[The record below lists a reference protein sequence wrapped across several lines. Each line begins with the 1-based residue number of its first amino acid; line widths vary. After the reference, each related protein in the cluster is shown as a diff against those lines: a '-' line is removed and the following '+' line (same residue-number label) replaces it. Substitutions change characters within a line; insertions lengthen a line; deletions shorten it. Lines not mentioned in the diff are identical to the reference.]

1 MPTMPRTSPEPAS
14 PGLRVE
20 HRPGMAAEM
29 FRELAPLLAEEG
41 IDLNGLGELDMEDMA
56 TLQAALNR
64 AVERHNL
71 ALFTPV
77 GRARDLAV
85 TTLRLAVEAII
96 EGDTTLAAAVLDQ
109 AEPES
114 PDGQAPTV
122 SACIGVALGLLDDY
136 LGGSD
141 SLAPQGIRGGVSLS
155 SGHWFG
161 ERAATDILV
170 LAGKGRAFRSLD
182 TLLVRQGGQQVL
194 YGAALALAA
203 TTSARSTATGT
214 PISDLIH
221 NTLR

>member
-1 MPTMPRTSPEPAS
+1 MRRTSPEPAQ

-29 FRELAPLLAEEG
+29 FRDLAPLLAEEG
-41 IDLNGLGELDMEDMA
+41 IDINSLDEVGAPDLA

-77 GRARDLAV
+77 GRARELAV
-85 TTLRLAVEAII
+85 ATLRLAIEALT
-96 EGDTTLAAAVLDQ
+96 EGDTALAGAVLDQ
-109 AEPES
+109 AQPES

-122 SACIGVALGLLDDY
+122 SACIGLALGLLDEY
-136 LGGSD
+136 LAGPD
-141 SLAPQGIRGGVSLS
+141 SPAPRAIRGHVRLPE
-155 SGHWFG
+155 GHWLG

-170 LAGKGRAFRSLD
+170 LAGKGRAFRSLE
-182 TLLVRQGGQQVL
+182 TLLVRQGGVQVL

-203 TTSARSTATGT
+203 TATAWSTETAT
-214 PISDLIH
+214 PISALIRDA
-221 NTLR
+221 LR